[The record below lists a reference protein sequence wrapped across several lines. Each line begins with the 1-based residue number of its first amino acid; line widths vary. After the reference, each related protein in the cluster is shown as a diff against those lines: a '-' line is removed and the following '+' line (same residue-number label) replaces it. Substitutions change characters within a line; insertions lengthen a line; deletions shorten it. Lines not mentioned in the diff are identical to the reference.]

1 MKKLFNNFAPA
12 HFALALITLFLTVS
26 TPRAVRADEPVKT
39 IDITAKR
46 FEFSPNQITLKKG
59 ETVKLRLT
67 TADVTHGLFQ
77 RAFKIDELIEP
88 GKTNLVTITPQTVGT
103 FTTIC
108 DHFCGVNHG
117 AMKMTFVVTE

>member
-1 MKKLFNNFAPA
+1 VKNFRPV
-12 HFALALITLFLTVS
+12 HFATAVIALLLAVS
-26 TPRAVRADEPVKT
+26 TPRAMRADESVKT

-67 TADVTHGLFQ
+67 STDVTHGFFQ
-77 RAFKIDELIEP
+77 RAFKIDETIES
-88 GKTNLVTITPQTVGT
+88 GKTTEVTITPQTAGT

-117 AMKMTFVVTE
+117 SMKMTFVVTE

>member
-1 MKKLFNNFAPA
+1 MFKFRKRHIALA
-12 HFALALITLFLTVS
+12 ALALASAFS
-26 TPRAVRADEPVKT
+26 TSSLLRADQPLRT
-39 IDITAKR
+39 IDIAAKR

-59 ETVKLRLT
+59 ETVKLRVT
-67 TADVTHGLFQ
+67 SSDVTHGFFQ
-77 RAFKIDELIEP
+77 RAFKIDEVIEA
-88 GKTNLVTITPQTVGT
+88 GKTAEVTITPQAVGT

>member
-1 MKKLFNNFAPA
+1 MKQIIHPSY
-12 HFALALITLFLTVS
+12 FALALIAVLLTIS
-26 TPRAVRADEPVKT
+26 TPRAAHADQPVKT

-67 TADVTHGLFQ
+67 SADVTHGFFH
-77 RAFKIDELIEP
+77 RAFKIDEVIEP
-88 GKTNLVTITPQTVGT
+88 GKPTEVTLTPQTVGT

-117 AMKMTFVVTE
+117 AMKMTIVVTE

>member
-1 MKKLFNNFAPA
+1 MFKVRNRYV
-12 HFALALITLFLTVS
+12 ALALLTLTMAFS
-26 TPRAVRADEPVKT
+26 TSSFVRADEPVRT

-46 FEFSPNQITLKKG
+46 FEFAPNQITLKKG

-67 TADVTHGLFQ
+67 SADVMHGFFQ
-77 RAFKIDELIEP
+77 RAFKIDEMIEP
-88 GKTNLVTITPQTVGT
+88 GKTTEVTITPQVAGT

-117 AMKMTFVVTE
+117 SMKMTFVVTE

>member
-1 MKKLFNNFAPA
+1 MKNKLKTIRPIHLATA
-12 HFALALITLFLTVS
+12 VIALVLAVS
-26 TPRAVRADEPVKT
+26 TPRSVRADESVKT

-77 RAFKIDELIEP
+77 RAFKIDEVIEP
-88 GKTNLVTITPQTVGT
+88 GKTTEVTITPQTAGT

-117 AMKMTFVVTE
+117 SMKMTFVVTE

>member
-1 MKKLFNNFAPA
+1 MKTIRPV
-12 HFALALITLFLTVS
+12 HFATAVIALLLAVS
-26 TPRAVRADEPVKT
+26 TPRAVRADESVKT

-77 RAFKIDELIEP
+77 RAFKIDEMIEP
-88 GKTNLVTITPQTVGT
+88 GKTTEVTITPQTAGT